1 MIAYLEPTANTRFF
15 SIPHLTPAVK
25 RRGKPITG
33 SSKSPHE
40 IKFVGV
46 ESEIMPH
53 DLCQKKKKKNAK
65 GSWCTKV
72 ECTFEG
78 AICGSAAHVDGCG
91 CGHAVVIMV
100 ISISKQ
106 ARSGVS
112 CHIIR
117 TCSS

>member
-53 DLCQKKKKKNAK
+53 DLCQKKKTPRDRGVRKSNVHLK
-65 GSWCTKV
+65 GPFVARPPMWMV
-72 ECTFEG
+72 VG
-78 AICGSAAHVDGCG
+78 VD
-91 CGHAVVIMV
+91 M
-100 ISISKQ
+100 Q
-106 ARSGVS
+106 
-112 CHIIR
+112 
-117 TCSS
+117 